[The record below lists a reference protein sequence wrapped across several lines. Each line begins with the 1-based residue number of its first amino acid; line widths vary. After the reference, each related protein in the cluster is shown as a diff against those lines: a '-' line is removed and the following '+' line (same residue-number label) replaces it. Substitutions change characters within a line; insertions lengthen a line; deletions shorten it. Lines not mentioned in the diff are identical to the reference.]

1 MTSVSLEATFR
12 SLQAAARRDLFPPL
26 AERDRRLARLEQ
38 CLLRHADSLAAAI
51 SADFGHRSTSETQL
65 LELVPCLQAIRHAR
79 EHLPRWLA
87 PERRAASRWF
97 PTASASVLHQPLG
110 VVGIIVPWNYPL
122 FLAVSPLVGGL
133 AAGNRVMLKL
143 SELAPRTAEAMRAV
157 LQDAF
162 AADQV
167 YAALGPADVGAAFS
181 RLPFD
186 HLLFT
191 GSTAVGRLVMQAA
204 SANLTPV
211 TIVADGYPMVHA
223 AERIVLGKSLNAGQT
238 CIAPDYVLVP
248 ARALDAFL
256 TEAASAAQRL
266 YPDVM
271 HTADYSSI
279 VNETH
284 FGRLTAWLKD
294 AQSMGARVV
303 PLVAGCEPDPR
314 TRRIPPTAIV
324 GAPEHCSV
332 MQEEIFGPLLPVV
345 PYEALDEA
353 IAYVAAR
360 PRPLALY
367 YFDHEGAH
375 VERVLHETIAGGVT
389 INDVL
394 MHIAQED
401 LPFGGVGASGMG
413 HYHGRDGFMTF
424 SHAKAVFRQ
433 SRINPGALL
442 SPPYGQVFKRV
453 VRFIMR

>member
-97 PTASASVLHQPLG
+97 LTASASVLHQPLG

-211 TIVADGYPMVHA
+211 TLELGGKSPAIVADGYPMVHA

-332 MQEEIFGPLLPVV
+332 MQRRSSDRCFRSCPTRHSTRRLPMS
-345 PYEALDEA
+345 
-353 IAYVAAR
+353 R
-360 PRPLALY
+360 
-367 YFDHEGAH
+367 
-375 VERVLHETIAGGVT
+375 
-389 INDVL
+389 
-394 MHIAQED
+394 
-401 LPFGGVGASGMG
+401 
-413 HYHGRDGFMTF
+413 HGRGHWRSTISTTRARTWNAFCTRPSPAKSPSTMCSCI
-424 SHAKAVFRQ
+424 SHRKICPSAVLAPAAWATTMGETA
-433 SRINPGALL
+433 S
-442 SPPYGQVFKRV
+442 
-453 VRFIMR
+453 